1 MGPMPLHHY
10 LDKIEVVGKRH
21 NPEPLNHVL
30 IVLGDRGGC
39 DTIGMRFNVVSYDP
53 AWPEMFESIRAELE
67 EALQAVPV
75 HAIEHVGST
84 AVPGLAAKP
93 VIDVDV
99 VVDREQLEPA
109 LRALEAI
116 GYQHRGDLGVPDRH
130 SMAAPDD
137 APRRHVYVVV
147 EGSLALRNHLG
158 VRDVLRTSPAVRAQY
173 GQLKRELSQRDFT
186 TPDEYVAA
194 KSEVLQKILEE
205 AGIGPEE
212 RAAIKNIT
220 AKTNP
225 HSELP

>member
-1 MGPMPLHHY
+1 M
-10 LDKIEVVGKRH
+10 
-21 NPEPLNHVL
+21 L

-53 AWPEMFESIRAELE
+53 AWPEMFESIRSELE
-67 EALQAVPV
+67 DALQAVPV

-109 LRALEAI
+109 IRALEAI

-158 VRDVLRTSPAVRAQY
+158 VRDVLRTNSELRGQY

-186 TPDEYVAA
+186 TADEYVAA
-194 KSEVLQKILEE
+194 KSELLQKILEK

-212 RAAIKNIT
+212 RTAIKNINRENEPSQRT
-220 AKTNP
+220 P
-225 HSELP
+225 